1 MAGRNFVKFDWL
13 LKYNKDYFLIKVELY
28 ARIDQKYK
36 IETGRGLEYDA

>member
-1 MAGRNFVKFDWL
+1 MQNPDFVKFDWL
-13 LKYNKDYFLIKVELY
+13 LKYNKDYFLIKVEFY